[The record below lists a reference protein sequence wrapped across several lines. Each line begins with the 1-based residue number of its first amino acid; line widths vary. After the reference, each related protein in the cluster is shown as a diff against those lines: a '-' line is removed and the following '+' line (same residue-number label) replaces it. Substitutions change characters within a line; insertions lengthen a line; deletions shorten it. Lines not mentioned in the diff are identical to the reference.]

1 MSDAAERAARMAEKK
16 LSPPIEVA
24 DARPPAFSD
33 EALALGFAE
42 TYRDDLR
49 YVAAWSKWMIY
60 GGGRWVL
67 DETLKAFNLSRVVC
81 RKAAAEC
88 NTKAKKTIASAKT
101 VAAVERLAKADRR
114 LAATT
119 DQWDPDDFL
128 LNTILGE
135 DDDR

>member
-1 MSDAAERAARMAEKK
+1 MSDAAARAAK
-16 LSPPIEVA
+16 LSEKILSSPIEVA

-42 TYRDDLR
+42 AYRDELR

-60 GGGRWVL
+60 DGGRWAL
-67 DETLKAFNLSRVVC
+67 DDTLKAFNLSRVVC

-101 VAAVERLAKADRR
+101 VAAVERLARADRR
-114 LAATT
+114 LAAIT

>member
-1 MSDAAERAARMAEKK
+1 MSDAAARAAKLAEKK

-42 TYRDDLR
+42 THRDDLR

-60 GGGRWVL
+60 DGGRWAL
-67 DETLKAFNLSRVVC
+67 DDTLKAFNLSRVVC

-128 LNTILGE
+128 LHTIIGE

>member
-1 MSDAAERAARMAEKK
+1 MSDAGSRAAELAEIKM
-16 LSPPIEVA
+16 SAPIAVA

-42 TYRDDLR
+42 TYLDKLR

-60 GGGRWVL
+60 SGGRWAL
-67 DETLKAFNLSRVVC
+67 DDTLKAFSLSRVVC
-81 RKAAAEC
+81 RIAAAEC
-88 NTKAKKTIASAKT
+88 TTKAKKTIASAKT

-119 DQWDPDDFL
+119 DQWDPDTFL
-128 LNTILGE
+128 LNTIFGE